1 MRIVTFCRSILYR
14 SDGTQYD
21 RIDHLQMARIG
32 QQPQLDIGKP
42 ILIYVDIG
50 ARTEVVFHIRQP
62 ASCFHSR

>member
-1 MRIVTFCRSILYR
+1 MT
-14 SDGTQYD
+14 
-21 RIDHLQMARIG
+21 RIG

-62 ASCFHSR
+62 ASGFHRRQVGEPAFQESR